1 MVKTNNSRF
10 DLSIFRKSTYTGL
23 LLNFNSYCPYGWKI
37 GLLNCL
43 LSRAYRVCTSWN
55 NFHLE
60 IGQLKS
66 LFLKNG
72 YPIGVINMTVSKF
85 LKKVMGS
92 SVRKDA
98 VENVIFLTLPYFGAI
113 SDRFRARFNSLGRKY
128 NLNVRLAYRPFKVG
142 YYFSLKSR
150 VSGCMQSGVIYK
162 FVCSRDANEAYIGK
176 TQRHLFARIKE
187 HLNPL
192 KQSAI
197 RDHRLEC
204 DCVCTEKNFVV
215 LKQCSNNFELSILE
229 SLLIKQ
235 HRPTLNQTM
244 TNNGKSIF
252 LQLF

>member
-1 MVKTNNSRF
+1 MVLSLIAFEPVLTVWAESIIWMLDWLIDHSKLAIISR
-10 DLSIFRKSTYTGL
+10 
-23 LLNFNSYCPYGWKI
+23 W
-37 GLLNCL
+37 
-43 LSRAYRVCTSWN
+43 
-55 NFHLE
+55 
-60 IGQLKS
+60 S
-66 LFLKNG
+66 LVFLDACNQ
-72 YPIGVINMTVSKF
+72 VSFTKF
-85 LKKVMGS
+85 
-92 SVRKDA
+92 
-98 VENVIFLTLPYFGAI
+98 I
-113 SDRFRARFNSLGRKY
+113 
-128 NLNVRLAYRPFKVG
+128 
-142 YYFSLKSR
+142 
-150 VSGCMQSGVIYK
+150 
-162 FVCSRDANEAYIGK
+162 CSRDANEAYIGK